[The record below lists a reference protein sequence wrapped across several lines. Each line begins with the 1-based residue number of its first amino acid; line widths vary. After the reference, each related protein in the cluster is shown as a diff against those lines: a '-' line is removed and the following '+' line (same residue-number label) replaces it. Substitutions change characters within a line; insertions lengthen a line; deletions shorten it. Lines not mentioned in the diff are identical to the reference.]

1 MKQLFPI
8 YFLAFIS
15 FSSFAQGAFDK
26 SIAEFSTDLAD
37 KLSQK
42 GKKKVVVLYI
52 TDINKATTVAGKYIA
67 DVISINIVNNAG
79 NFQVF
84 DRENLSGIAEA
95 KKLISEGYIDVD
107 KAKELGRL
115 LSVEAIIVGNYTV
128 LSNTIKL
135 TAKALDANTGFIIS
149 ASMKDLLIDSDA
161 GALLGINVSSS
172 GSGANIGNAD
182 RGFNRPL
189 NSNEQYNNPGTVNK
203 ECETKKTGDY
213 CFSNYTKDNLRI
225 EINAKVVLTLKPG
238 QTQCLYDLNA
248 QAYSYK
254 ILGEKDKNYGQGTSY
269 WGPIYA
275 YGTALIEKCH
285 SKTFEIR

>member
-1 MKQLFPI
+1 MKHFLFI
-8 YFLAFIS
+8 VLWTFALTT
-15 FSSFAQGAFDK
+15 SFAQGAFDK

-37 KLSQK
+37 KLSLK
-42 GKKKVVVLYI
+42 SKKKVVVLYI

-115 LSVEAIIVGNYTV
+115 LSVDAIIVGNYTV

-149 ASMKDLLIDSDA
+149 ASMKDLLIDNDA

-172 GSGANIGNAD
+172 NNAGNTGNSD

-189 NSNEQYNNPGTVNK
+189 NSNEQYNNPTTVNK
-203 ECETKKTGDY
+203 ECETKSIGDFCFENRRGKQVEVYDNSRNKTMMLAP
-213 CFSNYTKDNLRI
+213 S
-225 EINAKVVLTLKPG
+225 
-238 QTQCLYDLNA
+238 QTQCYYNA
-248 QAYSYK
+248 VAGNYNYRIDENGYVIAQGQ
-254 ILGEKDKNYGQGTSY
+254 ILV
-269 WGPIYA
+269 
-275 YGTALIEKCH
+275 EKCK
-285 SKTFEIR
+285 SKTFTIK

>member
-1 MKQLFPI
+1 MKQLFSTLL
-8 YFLAFIS
+8 LALIS

-67 DVISINIVNNAG
+67 DVISIDIVNNAG

-95 KKLISEGYIDVD
+95 KKLIAEGYIDVD

-135 TAKALDANTGFIIS
+135 TAKALDANTGFIVA
-149 ASMKDLLIDSDA
+149 ASMKDLLIDNDA
-161 GALLGINVSSS
+161 GALLGINIPSSS
-172 GSGANIGNAD
+172 GTNDTNIGN

-189 NSNEQYNNPGTVNK
+189 NSNEQINNPETVNK
-203 ECETKKTGDY
+203 DCETKSFGDF
-213 CFSNYTKDNLRI
+213 CFENKSR
-225 EINAKVVLTLKPG
+225 AKVWVHVNYNGNLILEVG
-238 QTQCLYDLNA
+238 QTQCYYSIKSGTF
-248 QAYSYK
+248 AYQIYK
-254 ILGEKDKNYGQGTSY
+254 GTSSPNSY
-269 WGPIYA
+269 MGDDLI
-275 YGTALIEKCH
+275 GTGQILAEKCK
-285 SKTFEIR
+285 SKTFTIK

>member
-1 MKQLFPI
+1 MKQIFSIL
-8 YFLAFIS
+8 FLAFIS
-15 FSSFAQGAFDK
+15 SASFAQGAFDK

-128 LSNTIKL
+128 LDKTIKL
-135 TAKALDANTGFIIS
+135 TAKALDANTGFIVA
-149 ASMKDLLIDSDA
+149 ASMKDLLLDNDA
-161 GALLGINVSSS
+161 SALLGIGGTSPNS
-172 GSGANIGNAD
+172 D
-182 RGFNRPL
+182 RGFNSPL
-189 NSNEQYNNPGTVNK
+189 NSNEKINNPETVNK
-203 ECETKKTGDY
+203 ECATKNIGDY
-213 CFSNYTKDNLRI
+213 CFENRRI
-225 EINAKVVLTLKPG
+225 NQIDVTFYSGAGSGREMTLSPG
-238 QTQCLYDLNA
+238 QTQCFYNVA
-248 QAYSYK
+248 VANCKYSLVEVHRSSEDGRIVSRQSFANGE
-254 ILGEKDKNYGQGTSY
+254 ILV
-269 WGPIYA
+269 
-275 YGTALIEKCH
+275 EKCK
-285 SKTFEIR
+285 SKTFTIK